1 MDTKEMLGIVDM
13 LADLKPFFRGI
24 FASNSLPVR
33 VTRFPSAVVCNTDP
47 IEGKGSHWIAFWLR
61 NETECEF
68 YDSFGRLPEYYDI
81 RLREFIDRNSFVC
94 VYNNVQVQPD
104 SASTCGFHV
113 LYYLYR
119 RAQGFSMQS
128 SLELLGRINSDDF
141 VRKFVL
147 SRINHYKSHLLSF
160 KVG

>member
-47 IEGKGSHWIAFWLR
+47 IEEKGSHWIAFWLR

-104 SASTCGFHV
+104 SASLVVFTFYIICIAVRRGFQCKAV
-113 LYYLYR
+113 L
-119 RAQGFSMQS
+119 
-128 SLELLGRINSDDF
+128 NC
-141 VRKFVL
+141 
-147 SRINHYKSHLLSF
+147 
-160 KVG
+160 

>member
-47 IEGKGSHWIAFWLR
+47 IEEKGSHWIAFWLR

-81 RLREFIDRNSFVC
+81 
-94 VYNNVQVQPD
+94 
-104 SASTCGFHV
+104 
-113 LYYLYR
+113 
-119 RAQGFSMQS
+119 
-128 SLELLGRINSDDF
+128 
-141 VRKFVL
+141 
-147 SRINHYKSHLLSF
+147 
-160 KVG
+160 

>member
-47 IEGKGSHWIAFWLR
+47 IEEKGSHWIVFWLR

-81 RLREFIDRNSFVC
+81 RLRDFIDRNSFVC
-94 VYNNVQVQPD
+94 VYNNVQVQQD

-141 VRKFVL
+141 VRKFFL